1 MHKTIRPGQSV
12 LLFIIV
18 WLIIFQSVSE
28 SSYRI
33 PQFSQQEAGTEK
45 GKIILNIT
53 KPADSYLS
61 YSSSETERILRVIRQ
76 DNLPDKKNQR
86 QKVLFYITRFIFG
99 KRILDYGSTYTWRV
113 NTTPS
118 DQMRR
123 SLIAYIHHK
132 EDQQ

>member
-53 KPADSYLS
+53 KPTASCLYDSD
-61 YSSSETERILRVIRQ
+61 SETERILRIIRQ
-76 DNLPDKKNQR
+76 ENLPDRKNQR
-86 QKVLFYITRFIFG
+86 QKVLNYIKHFIFG
-99 KRILDYGSTYTWRV
+99 KRILDYSSNYTWRV
-113 NTTPS
+113 NTRPYN
-118 DQMRR
+118 QMRR

>member
-53 KPADSYLS
+53 KPTASCLSDSD
-61 YSSSETERILRVIRQ
+61 SEMERILRIIRQ
-76 DNLPDKKNQR
+76 ENLPDRK
-86 QKVLFYITRFIFG
+86 
-99 KRILDYGSTYTWRV
+99 
-113 NTTPS
+113 
-118 DQMRR
+118 
-123 SLIAYIHHK
+123 A
-132 EDQQ
+132 QQ

>member
-28 SSYRI
+28 TSFRI
-33 PQFSQQEAGTEK
+33 PQFSQQMSGPEK
-45 GKIILNIT
+45 GRCILNIT
-53 KPADSYLS
+53 KSTASCLSDSD
-61 YSSSETERILRVIRQ
+61 SETERILRIIRQ
-76 DNLPDKKNQR
+76 ENLPDRKAQSR
-86 QKVLFYITRFIFG
+86 KVYFYITHFTFG
-99 KRILDYGSTYTWRV
+99 KRLLDYSSTYTRRA

>member
-1 MHKTIRPGQSV
+1 MHKTTRPGQSI
-12 LLFIIV
+12 LLFIIL

-28 SSYRI
+28 SSLRI
-33 PQFSQQEAGTEK
+33 PQFSQQMSGPKK
-45 GKIILNIT
+45 GRYILNIT
-53 KPADSYLS
+53 KPTASCLSDSD
-61 YSSSETERILRVIRQ
+61 SETERILRIIRQ
-76 DNLPDKKNQR
+76 ENLPDRKAQSR
-86 QKVLFYITRFIFG
+86 KVYFYITHFIFG
-99 KRILDYGSTYTWRV
+99 IRILDYSSTYTWRA

>member
-1 MHKTIRPGQSV
+1 MHKTTQPGQSI

-33 PQFSQQEAGTEK
+33 PQFSQQVSGPEK
-45 GKIILNIT
+45 GKNILNNT
-53 KPADSYLS
+53 KPVDSYLS

-76 DNLPDKKNQR
+76 DNLPDRKNQR
-86 QKVLFYITRFIFG
+86 QKDLFYITHFIFG
-99 KRILDYGSTYTWRV
+99 KRILDYSSTYTWRA